1 MHFNYIQS
9 VHPCNNTD
17 ATLNLCCCYLSYKRK
32 KMIGNKKTEALQ
44 VLVRGGEKA
53 PWNPNAHL
61 TYNFSTF

>member
-1 MHFNYIQS
+1 
-9 VHPCNNTD
+9 
-17 ATLNLCCCYLSYKRK
+17 
-32 KMIGNKKTEALQ
+32 MIGNKKTEALQ